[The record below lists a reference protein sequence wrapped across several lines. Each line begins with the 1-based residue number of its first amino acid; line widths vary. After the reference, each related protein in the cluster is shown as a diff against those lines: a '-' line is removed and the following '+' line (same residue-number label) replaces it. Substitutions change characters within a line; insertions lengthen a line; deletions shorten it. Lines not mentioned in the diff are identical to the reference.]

1 MERVI
6 ELQQITKQ
14 FPKKLALNN
23 VSFSINKG
31 EVVAILGPNGAGK
44 TTLMHIMLGLLSPSA
59 GEVNIFNQP
68 THKRKVRDKIGAMLQ
83 DVSLMDGVKVIELLQ
98 LFTTYY
104 SNPMPLQLLKQLTN
118 LSETDLKMR
127 TEKLSGGQ
135 KRRVSFALSLAGNPE
150 LLFFDEPTVGMDIA
164 SRQKFWRTI
173 QQYAKAGKTVVF
185 TTHYLQEADD
195 FANRILL
202 LNQGHLIQDGS
213 LEAIKRNV
221 SRQIVSFLTHSLF
234 PFPAFKKL
242 PYVLNIYEKEN
253 RIMIETN
260 NVEETIAALF
270 AKNIRI
276 KDLQIEKGRLE
287 DAFSQLTNVEEL
299 EGNII

>member
-44 TTLMHIMLGLLSPSA
+44 TTLMHIMLGLLSPRA

-68 THKRKVRDKIGAMLQ
+68 PHKRKVRDKIGAMLQ

-213 LEAIKRNV
+213 PEAIKRNV